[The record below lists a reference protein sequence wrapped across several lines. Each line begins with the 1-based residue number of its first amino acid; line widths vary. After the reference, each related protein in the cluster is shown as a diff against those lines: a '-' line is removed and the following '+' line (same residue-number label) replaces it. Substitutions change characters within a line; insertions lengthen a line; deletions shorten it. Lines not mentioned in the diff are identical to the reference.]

1 MRMRIR
7 KKRSWYIIQQSGWE
21 KGRKEFVYSFELET
35 DVNGWGYSSLAFTAL
50 IHSKWFHAPADWII
64 IVVVVA
70 LDIFICELFA
80 LKLST
85 RCVLFAYNIWKRTGQ
100 QQTRG
105 SPRPCWQSI
114 TISQLDCIVNG
125 ANLLLFLNMLRDR
138 ELIIMFLLMLYS
150 VLYRFMPHI
159 SLNYMCT
166 SFYFKF
172 FMWWWSIT
180 LIWLSNI
187 YISTC
192 VERAQL

>member
-1 MRMRIR
+1 MRMRIW
-7 KKRSWYIIQQSGWE
+7 KKKELIYNPTKWVGEGKGIRLQFWIRNWCE
-21 KGRKEFVYSFELET
+21 KSLGGR
-35 DVNGWGYSSLAFTAL
+35 YSSLAFTAL

-64 IVVVVA
+64 IVVVVVVA

-125 ANLLLFLNMLRDR
+125 ANLS
-138 ELIIMFLLMLYS
+138 IVI
-150 VLYRFMPHI
+150 
-159 SLNYMCT
+159 
-166 SFYFKF
+166 FKYAPRQGIDYHVPF
-172 FMWWWSIT
+172 DAVFCIVSIH
-180 LIWLSNI
+180 
-187 YISTC
+187 
-192 VERAQL
+192 AAH

>member
-125 ANLLLFLNMLRDR
+125 VNLSIVIFKYAPGQGIDYHVP
-138 ELIIMFLLMLYS
+138 FDA